1 MPMGSKASLVTLSW
15 AADMFQKPNDGEA
28 RDAL

>member
-1 MPMGSKASLVTLSW
+1 MQMGSKASLVTLSW
-15 AADMFQKPNDGEA
+15 TVDMFQKPNDGET